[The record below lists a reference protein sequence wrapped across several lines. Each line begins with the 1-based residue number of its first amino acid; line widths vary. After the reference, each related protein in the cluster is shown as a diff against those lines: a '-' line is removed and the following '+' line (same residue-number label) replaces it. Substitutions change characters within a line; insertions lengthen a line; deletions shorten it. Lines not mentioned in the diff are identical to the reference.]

1 MTIIKKKLINEIM
14 TIKNKLTVK
23 SMTIMN
29 NNTKNWITLIKI
41 MVLKI
46 MNIVLITKIMTKK

>member
-1 MTIIKKKLINEIM
+1 MTIIKQILINEII

-29 NNTKNWITLIKI
+29 NNTKN
-41 MVLKI
+41 
-46 MNIVLITKIMTKK
+46 

>member
-1 MTIIKKKLINEIM
+1 MTIIKKILINEII

-29 NNTKNWITLIKI
+29 NNTKN
-41 MVLKI
+41 
-46 MNIVLITKIMTKK
+46 